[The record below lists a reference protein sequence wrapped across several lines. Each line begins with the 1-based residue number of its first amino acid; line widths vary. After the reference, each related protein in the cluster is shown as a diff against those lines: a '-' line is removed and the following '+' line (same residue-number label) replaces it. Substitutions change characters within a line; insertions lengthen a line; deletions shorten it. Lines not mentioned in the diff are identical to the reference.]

1 MRCLSFIVPCLVSML
16 GAVPAGGAV
25 PPPFPDPR
33 QPPAVA
39 DLPAITVN
47 LLELNE
53 RVTTVGEGATLA
65 DVREMLGGTEY
76 ETRERDGKVVRFWR
90 FRIVDAADA
99 QSAYQIWMGEFA
111 ADRLVFGA
119 VLPQG

>member
-1 MRCLSFIVPCLVSML
+1 ML
-16 GAVPAGGAV
+16 G
-25 PPPFPDPR
+25 
-33 QPPAVA
+33 
-39 DLPAITVN
+39 
-47 LLELNE
+47 LNE
-53 RVTTVGEGATLA
+53 RAARVREGATVA
-65 DVREMLGGTEY
+65 DVREALGGTEY

-99 QSAYQIWMGEFA
+99 QSAYQIWMGEFE

>member
-1 MRCLSFIVPCLVSML
+1 MRRLSFIALCLVSML
-16 GAVPAGGAV
+16 GAASAGGAV
-25 PPPFPDPR
+25 PSPFPDPR

-39 DLPAITVN
+39 ELPAITVN
-47 LLELNE
+47 MLELNE
-53 RVTTVGEGATLA
+53 RAATVDEGATLA
-65 DVREMLGGTEY
+65 DVRATLGGTEF

-90 FRIVDAADA
+90 FRVVDAADA
-99 QSAYQIWMGEFA
+99 QSAYQIWMGEFE